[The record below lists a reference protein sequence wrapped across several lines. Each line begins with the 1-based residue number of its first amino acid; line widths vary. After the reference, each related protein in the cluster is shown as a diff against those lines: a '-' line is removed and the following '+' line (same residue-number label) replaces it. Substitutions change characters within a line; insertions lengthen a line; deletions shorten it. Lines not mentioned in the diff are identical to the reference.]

1 MGCNN
6 KIFDKREV
14 KRKMKYLVRWKRYVI
29 EEDTWKELENLR
41 NTIELVEEF
50 KKIHGDITK

>member
-14 KRKMKYLVRWKRYVI
+14 KRKMKYLVRQKRYII

>member
-41 NTIELVEEF
+41 NIIELVEEF

>member
-14 KRKMKYLVRWKRYVI
+14 KRKMKYLVRWKRYII

-50 KKIHGDITK
+50 KKIHGDIKK